1 MRIGIGYDIHR
12 LVEGRKLFLGGVQI
26 PYSKGLI
33 GHSDGDVLLH
43 SASDAILGAAGL
55 PDIGELFP
63 DTDFKYKN
71 MDSRNIFSEAVRICN
86 QAGFT
91 IVSLDIVVICEE
103 PKIIP
108 YKHSIIESIK
118 SLIGGTSHVNVKG
131 KTNERMG
138 DLGSGNAIACISVA
152 LLQEI

>member
-26 PYSKGLI
+26 PYFKGLI

-71 MDSRNIFSEAVRICN
+71 MDSRIMFSEAVKICKES
-86 QAGFT
+86 GFA

-108 YKHSIIESIK
+108 YKQSIIESIK
-118 SLIGGTSHVNVKG
+118 SLIGSPCHINLKG
-131 KTNERMG
+131 KTHEKLG
-138 DLGSGNAIACISVA
+138 DLGKGKAIACISVA
-152 LLQEI
+152 LLEEI